1 MKVPYQSPEVP
12 SRLGSRKIH
21 TMPAPGQ
28 PNHDPY
34 DLQRFVDAQAPVFQA
49 VRAELSAG
57 RKRSHWMWFIFPQ
70 FAGLGHSPMAQ
81 RYAIGSIA
89 EARAYLADPVLGT
102 RYRECVAS
110 LQALPA
116 TTAERVFGGIDAIK
130 LKSSLT
136 LFDEAGHEPLFSEA
150 IGRWFEGQRDEATL
164 RLLRK

>member
-1 MKVPYQSPEVP
+1 MVV
-12 SRLGSRKIH
+12 
-21 TMPAPGQ
+21 
-28 PNHDPY
+28 HDAMREDAF
-34 DLQRFVDAQAPVFQA
+34 DLARFVKAQAGIYEQA
-49 VRAELSAG
+49 LAEIRSG

-136 LFDEAGHEPLFSEA
+136 LFDEANHEPLFSEA

-164 RLLRK
+164 KLLRD

>member
-1 MKVPYQSPEVP
+1 MVV
-12 SRLGSRKIH
+12 
-21 TMPAPGQ
+21 
-28 PNHDPY
+28 HDAMREDAF
-34 DLQRFVDAQAPVFQA
+34 DLARFVRAQAGIYEQTL
-49 VRAELSAG
+49 AEIRSG

-136 LFDEAGHEPLFSEA
+136 LFDEANHEPLFSEA

-164 RLLRK
+164 GLLRK

>member
-1 MKVPYQSPEVP
+1 MVV
-12 SRLGSRKIH
+12 
-21 TMPAPGQ
+21 
-28 PNHDPY
+28 HDAMREDAF
-34 DLQRFVDAQAPVFQA
+34 DLARFVRAQAGIYEQA
-49 VRAELSAG
+49 LAEIRSG

-70 FAGLGHSPMAQ
+70 LAGLGHSPMAQ

>member
-1 MKVPYQSPEVP
+1 MVV
-12 SRLGSRKIH
+12 
-21 TMPAPGQ
+21 
-28 PNHDPY
+28 HDAMREDAF
-34 DLQRFVDAQAPVFQA
+34 DLARFVRAQAGIYEQTL
-49 VRAELSAG
+49 AEIRSG

-70 FAGLGHSPMAQ
+70 LAGLGHSPMAQ

-136 LFDEAGHEPLFSEA
+136 LFDEANHEPLFSEA

>member
-1 MKVPYQSPEVP
+1 MVV
-12 SRLGSRKIH
+12 
-21 TMPAPGQ
+21 
-28 PNHDPY
+28 HDAMRENAF
-34 DLQRFVDAQAPVFQA
+34 DLARFVKAQAGIYEQA
-49 VRAELSAG
+49 LAEIRSG

-136 LFDEAGHEPLFSEA
+136 LFNEANHEPLFSEA

-164 RLLRK
+164 KLLRD

>member
-1 MKVPYQSPEVP
+1 MRED
-12 SRLGSRKIH
+12 
-21 TMPAPGQ
+21 AF
-28 PNHDPY
+28 
-34 DLQRFVDAQAPVFQA
+34 DLARFVKAQAGIYEQTL
-49 VRAELSAG
+49 AEIRSG

>member
-1 MKVPYQSPEVP
+1 MVV
-12 SRLGSRKIH
+12 
-21 TMPAPGQ
+21 
-28 PNHDPY
+28 HDAMREDAF
-34 DLQRFVDAQAPVFQA
+34 DLARFVRAQAGIYEQTL
-49 VRAELSAG
+49 AEIRSG
-57 RKRSHWMWFIFPQ
+57 RKRSHWMWFILPQ

-136 LFDEAGHEPLFSEA
+136 LFDEAGQEPLCSGA
-150 IGRWFEGQRDEATL
+150 IGRWFE
-164 RLLRK
+164 

>member
-1 MKVPYQSPEVP
+1 MVV
-12 SRLGSRKIH
+12 
-21 TMPAPGQ
+21 
-28 PNHDPY
+28 HDAMREDAF
-34 DLQRFVDAQAPVFQA
+34 DLARFVKAQAGIYEQA
-49 VRAELSAG
+49 LAEIRSG

-136 LFDEAGHEPLFSEA
+136 LFNEANHEPLFSEA

-164 RLLRK
+164 KLLRE